1 MIRTGMYIVFGYL
14 CGSILFARIF
24 AALLQKGDITVQSKD
39 GNPGT
44 ANAFLYGGLWCGLL
58 TLFGDL
64 LKGFVPVQLYLKG
77 TGLDSCRMQ
86 LTFVILAPVLGHLF
100 PVFNGF
106 HGGKGIA
113 VTFGC
118 LLGLFPDLCP
128 ALILA
133 FVFLFFSLVVRITP
147 HYDRTIWTYRCAAV
161 CMLLFVK
168 NIYIIMAFLAIA
180 LVVNIHMRCGG
191 GTKEKC
197 QVRILWKH

>member
-44 ANAFLYGGLWCGLL
+44 ANA
-58 TLFGDL
+58 
-64 LKGFVPVQLYLKG
+64 FVPVQLYLKG

-197 QVRILWKH
+197 HISG